1 VIYVIGSAR
10 YSRKEDFPVPHPA
23 DYIPRGVIPAV
34 LLPFAE
40 DFTIDERSFRQHL
53 RDIAATQGLSAL
65 TVNAHSTEVAS
76 CTFEEQRRV
85 LDIARDE
92 IGGRLPIVNGVWA
105 DGSLEA
111 ARIAR
116 MAEQAGASA
125 LLVFPPA
132 PFTLGQSP
140 AMAVEHFKRIADAS
154 SLPLI
159 AFQYP
164 LATGQGY
171 PRDTLLAM
179 IEAVPTIRAIKDWSG
194 NLPQHEMHIR
204 ELQSRTPPVN
214 VLSTH
219 SAWLLSSLVLGC
231 NGLLSGSGSV
241 IPDLHAGLFQAVKDN
256 NLAAARRLN
265 DRIYPLARAFYADPW
280 ADMHNRMKEALVL
293 LGRLPRAVV
302 RPPLVKLGRAEID
315 RIRAALAEAGL
326 LSPKTA
332 RDAA

>member
-1 VIYVIGSAR
+1 MPRHAHY
-10 YSRKEDFPVPHPA
+10 VPH
-23 DYIPRGVIPAV
+23 GVIPAV
-34 LLPFAE
+34 LLPFN
-40 DFTIDERSFRQHL
+40 DDLSIDERSFRSHL
-53 RDIAATQGLSAL
+53 RDVAATKGLSAI

-76 CTFEEQRRV
+76 CSFEEQRRV
-85 LDIARDE
+85 LEIAQDE
-92 IGGRLPIVNGVWA
+92 IGDRLPLVNGVWA
-105 DGSLEA
+105 DGSIEA

-116 MAEQAGASA
+116 MAHERGASA

-140 AMAVEHFKRIADAS
+140 EMAIAHFKRIADATD
-154 SLPLI
+154 LPLI

-164 LATGQGY
+164 LATCQGY
-171 PRDTLLAM
+171 SRDTLLRL
-179 IEAVPTIRAIKDWSG
+179 IEQVPTVRAIKDWAG
-194 NLPQHEMHIR
+194 NVPQHEMHIR
-204 ELQSRTPPVN
+204 TLQRLPRPVN
-214 VLSTH
+214 VLTTH

-241 IPDLHAGLFQAVKDN
+241 IPDLQAELFRAVRAKD
-256 NLAAARRLN
+256 LSEAQRLN
-265 DRIYPLARAFYADPW
+265 DRIYPLACVFYADPW

-315 RIRAALAEAGL
+315 RIRLALVEAGL
-326 LSPKTA
+326 LVSSAA

>member
-1 VIYVIGSAR
+1 MPRHAHY
-10 YSRKEDFPVPHPA
+10 VPH
-23 DYIPRGVIPAV
+23 GVIPAV
-34 LLPFAE
+34 LLPFA
-40 DFTIDERSFRQHL
+40 DDLSIDEKGFRKHL
-53 RDIAATQGLSAL
+53 SDVAATDWLSAI

-76 CTFEEQRRV
+76 CSFDEQRRI
-85 LDIARDE
+85 LEIAQDE
-92 IGGRLPIVNGVWA
+92 VGDRLPIVNGIWA
-105 DGSLEA
+105 DGSIEA

-116 MAEQAGASA
+116 VTDQGGASA

-132 PFTLGQSP
+132 PFTLGQTP
-140 AMAVEHFKRIADAS
+140 AMAVEHFKRIADAT

-159 AFQYP
+159 VFQYP

-171 PRDTLLAM
+171 PRETLLAM
-179 IEAVPTIRAIKDWSG
+179 IEAVPTIRAIKDWAG
-194 NLPQHEMHIR
+194 NVQQHEMQVR
-204 ELQSRTPPVN
+204 VLQSLKRPVN
-214 VLSTH
+214 VLTTH

-241 IPDLHAGLFQAVKDN
+241 IPDLHAGLFQAVQRND
-256 NLAAARRLN
+256 LGEARRLN
-265 DRIYPLARAFYADPW
+265 DRIYPLARVFYAEPW

-315 RIRAALAEAGL
+315 RIRAALGEAGL
-326 LSPKTA
+326 LSAKAA

>member
-1 VIYVIGSAR
+1 MPRHAHYV
-10 YSRKEDFPVPHPA
+10 PN
-23 DYIPRGVIPAV
+23 GVIPAV

-40 DFTIDERSFRQHL
+40 DLSIDESAFRKHL
-53 RDIAATQGLSAL
+53 TDVAGVEGLTAI

-76 CTFEEQRRV
+76 CSFEEQRRV
-85 LDIARDE
+85 LDIAQDE
-92 IGGRLPIVNGVWA
+92 VGDRLPIVNGVWA

-116 MAEQAGASA
+116 MADQGGASA

-140 AMAVEHFKRIADAS
+140 AMAVEHFKRIADAT

-159 AFQYP
+159 VFQYP

-171 PRDTLLAM
+171 PIDTLLKMVDEVAS
-179 IEAVPTIRAIKDWSG
+179 IRAIKDWAG
-194 NLPQHEMHIR
+194 NVAQHEMHIR
-204 ELQSRTPPVN
+204 TLQNLPRPVN
-214 VLSTH
+214 VLTTH

-231 NGLLSGSGSV
+231 KGLLSGSGSV
-241 IPDLHAGLFQAVKDN
+241 IPDLQAALFHAVEAKD
-256 NLAAARRLN
+256 LAEAQRLN
-265 DRIYPLARAFYADPW
+265 DRIYPLACAFYAEPW
-280 ADMHNRMKEALVL
+280 VDMHNRMKEALVL

-302 RPPLVKLGRAEID
+302 RPPLVKLGRAEIE
-315 RIRAALAEAGL
+315 RIRLALVEAGL
-326 LSPKTA
+326 LASRTS